1 MRRMARLDAELNAR
15 LQVRLH
21 MDVRWIAPHLMP
33 RLLLRR
39 SATPL
44 LPSTNNEYDSMFDS
58 SAGWR
63 HPGVVDK
70 RTRFG

>member
-1 MRRMARLDAELNAR
+1 MARLDAELNAK
-15 LQVRLH
+15 LQVRLR
-21 MDVRWIAPHLMP
+21 MDVRCIAPNLMMT
-33 RLLLRR
+33 RLLSRR

-63 HPGVVDK
+63 HPGLVDK